1 MDIEPEDP
9 TTDGWAFGAYER
21 VGPDT
26 VALKLSGASFDVKVG
41 RPADSLGRCLPVIWR
56 THTLGGDPWEKEQ
69 PLPREYQSLSED
81 ADAFGLIMSSLM
93 TGTFPKHPYASV
105 RSASDMTT
113 ELIYAGELSF
123 KLGLRCIKRFRCAVS
138 LHLRQLLLEDRTALL
153 ERQIASLY
161 KLLARR
167 ELCAL
172 WGFRQMFAQA
182 MVKPW
187 LRHLDI
193 SPVEPVDLCPGSA
206 KFDTIWDGDDP
217 EEWSIIVKH
226 CLGLIGQSQRFK
238 ADVRWYMIQTL
249 ENRTKFSSV
258 IADEL
263 KASRHPVTLPIPG
276 SPLPPVT
283 WSFVTYRYSDPL
295 VPAGSKVKAQRFTTT
310 ELSRS
315 G

>member
-1 MDIEPEDP
+1 MPQSCELSNTINDMDIEPEDP
-9 TTDGWAFGAYER
+9 TTYGWAFGAYER

-26 VALKLSGASFDVKVG
+26 GVLKLSGASFDVKVS
-41 RPADSLGRCLPVIWR
+41 RPADSLGR
-56 THTLGGDPWEKEQ
+56 DPWKKEQ
-69 PLPREYQSLSED
+69 PLPREYEFLSED

-93 TGTFPKHPYASV
+93 TGTFPNHPHASV
-105 RSASDMTT
+105 RSASDMIT
-113 ELIYAGELSF
+113 EFIYAGELSF

-153 ERQIASLY
+153 ERHIASL
-161 KLLARR
+161 
-167 ELCAL
+167 
-172 WGFRQMFAQA
+172 
-182 MVKPW
+182 
-187 LRHLDI
+187 
-193 SPVEPVDLCPGSA
+193 PVEPVDLCPGSA

-226 CLGLIGQSQRFK
+226 CLGLIGQSERFK
-238 ADVRWYMIQTL
+238 ADVRGYMIQTL

-258 IADEL
+258 IAE
-263 KASRHPVTLPIPG
+263 ASRHPVTLLIPG
-276 SPLPPVT
+276 SPLPPVA

-295 VPAGSKVKAQRFTTT
+295 VPAGGKVKAQRFTTT